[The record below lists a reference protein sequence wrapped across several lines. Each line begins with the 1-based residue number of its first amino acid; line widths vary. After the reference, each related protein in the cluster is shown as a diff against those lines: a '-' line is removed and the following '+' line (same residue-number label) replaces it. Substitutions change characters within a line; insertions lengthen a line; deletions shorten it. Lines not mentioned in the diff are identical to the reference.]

1 MGNAWGG
8 TVVLDRRILVTS
20 VVVIGI
26 LLFLMAISAS
36 PAWAQTLSVD
46 TTGSPGTVE
55 NGDEITYT
63 IVVSNSDDTA
73 ANGVTLTDQVPD
85 GTEFVS
91 VDPVGNCGEDG
102 GTVTCDDLAPITA
115 GRPSVP
121 ITLTVKVDGTE
132 DTITNKATAD
142 ANNADAVTSDPVTT
156 TLGSGS
162 ASAQYDQYRPNVEI
176 TNIINIPDKALPD
189 TGGPPMLGIFFSI
202 VAGAGLLTAV
212 VRRRY

>member
-1 MGNAWGG
+1 MVLGRKRFG
-8 TVVLDRRILVTS
+8 TVVVT
-20 VVVIGI
+20 VGVI
-26 LLFLMAISAS
+26 LFLMLISAS

-46 TTGSPGTVE
+46 KTGSPGSVE
-55 NGDEITYT
+55 EGENITYT

-73 ANGVTLTDQVPD
+73 AKGVTLTDQVPD

-102 GTVTCDDLAPITA
+102 GTVTCDDLASITA
-115 GRPSVP
+115 DRTSVD
-121 ITLTVKVDGTE
+121 ITLTVKADGTE

-162 ASAQYDQYRPNVEI
+162 ASAQYDQYSPNVEI